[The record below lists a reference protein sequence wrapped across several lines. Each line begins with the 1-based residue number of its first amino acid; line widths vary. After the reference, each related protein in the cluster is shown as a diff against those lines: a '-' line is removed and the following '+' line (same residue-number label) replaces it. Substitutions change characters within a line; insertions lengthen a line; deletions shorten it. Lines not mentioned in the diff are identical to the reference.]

1 MQRNNT
7 YYIDGLLRQA
17 NAAYA
22 RKYLGLGDDDVVN
35 FGYINQTIPLWNDV
49 RIPMASLRPNP
60 SSAPV
65 SDTFVGGSTRAWR
78 WQSAGPN
85 PRRLDFELQIPHG
98 FNEDVSYG
106 IRIHIHWAC
115 GLASPA
121 NTVGWYMD
129 ATATNVGGTF
139 GAPIT
144 YGPVALAPTGAFHHM
159 LTPIHT
165 FTGFH
170 ESAVIVGNI
179 YRDILDA
186 YAGDDV
192 FGLSLDAHY
201 VVQKTGSLDE
211 MGD

>member
-1 MQRNNT
+1 MEERAT
-7 YYIDGLLRQA
+7 YYVKGLLRQG
-17 NAAYA
+17 NAQLA
-22 RKYLGLGDDDVVN
+22 REYLGFNDPEGVHV
-35 FGYINQTIPLWNDV
+35 GYIIQDTPLWNDV

-60 SSAPV
+60 VSAPV
-65 SDTFVGGSTRAWR
+65 TDTFVGGSTRAWR

-98 FNEDVSYG
+98 LNESPIYG
-106 IRIHIHWAC
+106 VRLHIHWAC

-121 NTVGWYMD
+121 AGVGWYVD
-129 ATATNVGGTF
+129 ATVGNIGATF

-144 YGPVALAPTGAFHHM
+144 YGPATRVPTGPFAHM
-159 LTPIHT
+159 VSGVHT
-165 FTGFH
+165 FTGLT

-179 YRDILDA
+179 YRDIADA

-201 VVQKTGSLDE
+201 VVQQSGSPE
-211 MGD
+211 EIP